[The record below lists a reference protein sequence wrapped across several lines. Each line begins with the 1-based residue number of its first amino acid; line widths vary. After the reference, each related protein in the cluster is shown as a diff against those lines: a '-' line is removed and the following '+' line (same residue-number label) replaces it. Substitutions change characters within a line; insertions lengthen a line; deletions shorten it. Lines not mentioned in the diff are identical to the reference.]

1 MVDSLKIVMAAR
13 TFQAWLMLNG
23 AEIDHPEPGL
33 FGYEPKNI
41 FRSADG
47 SQKGFQ

>member
-1 MVDSLKIVMAAR
+1 MDKAQA
-13 TFQAWLMLNG
+13 FQAALALQYLLIMNG
-23 AEIDHPEPGL
+23 AEVDEPEPGL

-47 SQKGFQ
+47 SQIEFR